1 MNRLKKLPWLTIRLI
16 GILALGMFLFS
27 FTKKRHERKKIEQIP
42 IEIVHNETLLIT
54 ENMVNKLLIE
64 NNLHVS
70 KMLKEKVD
78 LNKLEVLCVKHPMLL
93 ESNIYKTIDGKLVV
107 KVRQKKPI
115 ARFQVPGEVCYV
127 SNDATVI
134 PLSEVASARV
144 PMVVGD
150 KSLVWNKEMV
160 EMLDYIAN
168 DSFLKQ
174 HITAVKIESEQQ
186 IYLQN
191 RHFDFVVEFGSW
203 HQYQDK
209 LLKYKA
215 FILKAGEEKSL
226 EMFEKINLKFQQQVV
241 CTNKTEYGT

>member
-1 MNRLKKLPWLTIRLI
+1 MNRLKKIPWLSIRLF
-16 GILALGMFLFS
+16 GILVLGVFLFS
-27 FTKKRHERKKIEQIP
+27 FTKKRHEQRNFEKIL
-42 IEIVHNETLLIT
+42 IEIDHDETLLIT

-78 LNKLEVLCVKHPMLL
+78 LNKLEVLYTKHPMLL

-127 SNDATVI
+127 SDDATEI
-134 PLSEVASARV
+134 PLSEVATARV
-144 PMVVGD
+144 PMVVG
-150 KSLVWNKEMV
+150 KKNLVWNKEMV
-160 EMLDYIAN
+160 EMLNYIAN

-174 HITAVKIESEQQ
+174 HITAVKLESEQQ

-191 RHFDFVVEFGSW
+191 RHYDFVVEFGSW
-203 HQYQDK
+203 QQHQEK
-209 LLKYKA
+209 FLKYKA
-215 FILKAGEEKSL
+215 FILKAKEDKSIEK
-226 EMFEKINLKFQQQVV
+226 FEKINLKFQQQVV
-241 CTNKTEYGT
+241 CTNKIEYGT